1 MNFNQE
7 IIDFFRDMVIF
18 ISNAFSKEY
27 LTQKIFFV
35 AFQIEETQNLFKV
48 TLQ

>member
-7 IIDFFRDMVIF
+7 IIDFFRDMEIS

-27 LTQKIFFV
+27 LTQKICD